1 MKLKIEI
8 TKDGSTTLLHPKYQT
23 HYHSVFG
30 AIEESDFVYINT
42 GLLYVLSS
50 EIRQEIKQSCS
61 VLEVG
66 FGTGLNAFN
75 TLLKT
80 ESLPINIDYLGVE
93 TNPVPLNIIKKL
105 NYPEQLLANHK
116 TDIFNKIHD
125 VSWQEKHQLTKQFS
139 LEKRQED
146 IFNFKITNQYDVIY
160 FDAFGPDAQ
169 PELWTAKIF
178 KIMYAALK
186 TQGVLVTYCAQG
198 NARRAMQS
206 VGFKVSRLPGPP
218 SKRHILRA
226 VKE

>member
-1 MKLKIEI
+1 MKPKIEI
-8 TKDGSTTLLHPKYQT
+8 TKDGSSTLLHPRYKT

-50 EIRQEIKQSCS
+50 QIGQEIKQSCS

-66 FGTGLNAFN
+66 FGSGLNAFN

-80 ESLPINIDYLGVE
+80 ENLPVNIDYLGVE
-93 TNPVPLNIIKKL
+93 TEPVPLSIIKKL
-105 NYPEQLLANHK
+105 NYPEQLLAKHK
-116 TDIFNKIHD
+116 AKIFNQIHE

-139 LEKRQED
+139 LEKRQQD
-146 IFNFKITNQYDVIY
+146 IFSLTATNQFDVVY

-186 TQGVLVTYCAQG
+186 PQGVLVTYCAQG

-226 VKE
+226 VKD